1 MRKMM
6 MFVISLTI
14 IAMFIFPTGCKK
26 AEEPSKAPA
35 PAVAPAPAPE
45 QKRPEA
51 PAPAPEKKSE
61 ETAAPQKKTSEASVT
76 KQKAV
81 KPSSAEAPA
90 AAPEKKAPEPA
101 PAAQKEIITEDSI
114 YLAQSTTVESDG
126 LGCVADDQ
134 SKATM
139 AAMEDG
145 KRNAIQMVMN
155 GIKEKTKSPE
165 LKRDLLSAYSNST
178 IGNAMML
185 MRSCYKDDAKGQCCR
200 TKLKV
205 EVVPDPGKIKSLM
218 K

>member
-1 MRKMM
+1 MRKTL
-6 MFVISLTI
+6 MFAISWTVIALL
-14 IAMFIFPTGCKK
+14 IFPTGCKK

-35 PAVAPAPAPE
+35 PAVAPAPEQKPPAAPE
-45 QKRPEA
+45 
-51 PAPAPEKKSE
+51 PAPEKKSE
-61 ETAAPQKKTSEASVT
+61 ETVAPQKKPPEAPAA

-81 KPSSAEAPA
+81 KPSGAEAPA

-101 PAAQKEIITEDSI
+101 PTAQKEIITEDSI

-126 LGCVADDQ
+126 LGCADDQ

-145 KRNAIQMVMN
+145 KRNAIQTVMN

-165 LKRDLLSAYSNST
+165 LKKDLLSAYANAT
-178 IGNAMML
+178 IGNALML
-185 MRSCYKDDAKGQCCR
+185 MRACYKDEAKGQCCR